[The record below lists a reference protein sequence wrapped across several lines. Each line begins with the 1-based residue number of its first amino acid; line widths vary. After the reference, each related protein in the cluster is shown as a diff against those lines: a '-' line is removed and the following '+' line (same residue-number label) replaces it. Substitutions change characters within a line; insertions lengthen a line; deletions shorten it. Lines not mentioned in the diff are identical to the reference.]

1 MAAVSKRTHPEVL
14 DQLRRVMQPVNDPTA
29 VCSLL
34 RAVAS
39 GNDARNTGQ
48 AVIFEEA
55 ARMIEAFEQI
65 TLERSGIA

>member
-1 MAAVSKRTHPEVL
+1 MSIGKTHP
-14 DQLRRVMQPVNDPTA
+14 DVMDALKQVMHPANDPA
-29 VCSLL
+29 AICSLL